1 MKRGHNGTKTNTV
14 KSIVKNTSQPDK
26 PYEIKRTQTGLGLIT
41 LKPISKGTRIIEYFG
56 PLVPNEEVE
65 KRTGKYFFEL
75 NDKFSVDGS
84 PRDNIARYINHSC
97 RPNAEAIISR
107 NERIWIWAR
116 RDIKAGEELTY
127 DYGKDYFDNVIK
139 PMGCRCVR
147 CQIKP

>member
-1 MKRGHNGTKTNTV
+1 MKRVHNGTRKTSVN
-14 KSIVKNTSQPDK
+14 KSTAESNGQAKK
-26 PYEIKRTQTGLGLIT
+26 PYVIKRTITGLGFIT
-41 LKPISKGTRIIEYFG
+41 LKPITKGTRIIEYFG

-107 NERIWIWAR
+107 NERIWIWAK
-116 RDIKAGEELTY
+116 RDIKVGEEITY
-127 DYGKDYFDNVIK
+127 DYGKDYFENVIK
-139 PMGCRCVR
+139 PMGCRCIR
-147 CQIKP
+147 CRA

>member
-1 MKRGHNGTKTNTV
+1 MSKVER
-14 KSIVKNTSQPDK
+14 
-26 PYEIKRTQTGLGLIT
+26 PYVIRRTGTGLGLIT

-97 RPNAEAIISR
+97 RPNSEAIISR
-107 NERIWIWAR
+107 NERIWIWAK

-147 CQIKP
+147 CQSKP

>member
-1 MKRGHNGTKTNTV
+1 MSKV
-14 KSIVKNTSQPDK
+14 EK
-26 PYEIKRTQTGLGLIT
+26 PYVIKRTGTGLGLIT

-107 NERIWIWAR
+107 NERIWIWAK

-147 CQIKP
+147 CQNKA

>member
-1 MKRGHNGTKTNTV
+1 MSKV
-14 KSIVKNTSQPDK
+14 EK
-26 PYEIKRTQTGLGLIT
+26 PYVIKRTGTGLGLIT

-107 NERIWIWAR
+107 NERIWIWAK

-127 DYGKDYFDNVIK
+127 NYGKDYFDNVIK
-139 PMGCRCVR
+139 PLGCRCVR
-147 CQIKP
+147 CQERSK

>member
-1 MKRGHNGTKTNTV
+1 MSKV
-14 KSIVKNTSQPDK
+14 EK
-26 PYEIKRTQTGLGLIT
+26 PYAIKRTETGLGLIT

-107 NERIWIWAR
+107 NERIWIWAK

-147 CQIKP
+147 CSNKA

>member
-1 MKRGHNGTKTNTV
+1 MSKV
-14 KSIVKNTSQPDK
+14 EK
-26 PYEIKRTQTGLGLIT
+26 PYVIKRTETGLGLIT

-107 NERIWIWAR
+107 NERIWIWAK

-147 CQIKP
+147 CQNKA

>member
-1 MKRGHNGTKTNTV
+1 MSKVER
-14 KSIVKNTSQPDK
+14 
-26 PYEIKRTQTGLGLIT
+26 PYVIRRTGTGLGLIT

-107 NERIWIWAR
+107 NERIWIWAK

-139 PMGCRCVR
+139 PMGCRCAR
-147 CQIKP
+147 CASRG

>member
-1 MKRGHNGTKTNTV
+1 MSKV
-14 KSIVKNTSQPDK
+14 EK
-26 PYEIKRTQTGLGLIT
+26 PYVIKRTGTGLGLIT

-56 PLVPNEEVE
+56 PLGPKEEVE

-127 DYGKDYFDNVIK
+127 NYGKDYFDNVIK

-147 CQIKP
+147 CQNKA

>member
-1 MKRGHNGTKTNTV
+1 MKRVHNGATKTTV
-14 KSIVKNTSQPDK
+14 NKSTAKNNGQPEK
-26 PYEIKRTQTGLGLIT
+26 PYVIKRTTTGLGLIT
-41 LKPISKGTRIIEYFG
+41 LKQISKGARIIEYFG

-107 NERIWIWAR
+107 NERIWIWAK
-116 RDIKAGEELTY
+116 RDIKVGEEITY
-127 DYGKDYFDNVIK
+127 DYGKDYFENVIK

-147 CQIKP
+147 CST

>member
-1 MKRGHNGTKTNTV
+1 MSKVEKLYV
-14 KSIVKNTSQPDK
+14 
-26 PYEIKRTQTGLGLIT
+26 IKRTGTGLGLIT

-107 NERIWIWAR
+107 NERIWIWAK

-127 DYGKDYFDNVIK
+127 NYGKDYFDNVIK

-147 CQIKP
+147 CQQGSK

>member
-1 MKRGHNGTKTNTV
+1 MSKV
-14 KSIVKNTSQPDK
+14 EK
-26 PYEIKRTQTGLGLIT
+26 PYVIKRTGTGLGLIT

-127 DYGKDYFDNVIK
+127 NYGKDYFDNVIK

-147 CQIKP
+147 CQNKA

>member
-1 MKRGHNGTKTNTV
+1 MSKV
-14 KSIVKNTSQPDK
+14 EK
-26 PYEIKRTQTGLGLIT
+26 PYVIKRTGTGLGLIT

-107 NERIWIWAR
+107 NERIWIWAK

-127 DYGKDYFDNVIK
+127 NYGKDYFDNVIK

-147 CQIKP
+147 CQQGSK

>member
-1 MKRGHNGTKTNTV
+1 MSKV
-14 KSIVKNTSQPDK
+14 EK
-26 PYEIKRTQTGLGLIT
+26 PYAIKRTETGLGLIT

-107 NERIWIWAR
+107 NERIWIWAK

-147 CQIKP
+147 CANKA

>member
-1 MKRGHNGTKTNTV
+1 MSKV
-14 KSIVKNTSQPDK
+14 EK
-26 PYEIKRTQTGLGLIT
+26 PYVIKRTGTGLGLIT

-107 NERIWIWAR
+107 NERIWIWAK

-127 DYGKDYFDNVIK
+127 NYGKDYFDNVIK

-147 CQIKP
+147 CQERSK

>member
-1 MKRGHNGTKTNTV
+1 MSKV
-14 KSIVKNTSQPDK
+14 EK
-26 PYEIKRTQTGLGLIT
+26 PYVIKRTGTGLGLIT

-65 KRTGKYFFEL
+65 KRAGKYFFEL

-107 NERIWIWAR
+107 NERIWIWAK

-127 DYGKDYFDNVIK
+127 NYGKDYFDNVIK

-147 CQIKP
+147 CQERSK

>member
-1 MKRGHNGTKTNTV
+1 MSKVEKL
-14 KSIVKNTSQPDK
+14 
-26 PYEIKRTQTGLGLIT
+26 YLIKRTGTGLGLIT

-107 NERIWIWAR
+107 NERIWIWAK

-127 DYGKDYFDNVIK
+127 NYGKDYFDNVIK

-147 CQIKP
+147 CQSKA

>member
-1 MKRGHNGTKTNTV
+1 MSKV
-14 KSIVKNTSQPDK
+14 EK
-26 PYEIKRTQTGLGLIT
+26 PYVIKRTETGLGLIT
-41 LKPISKGTRIIEYFG
+41 LKAISKGTRIIEYFG

-107 NERIWIWAR
+107 NERIWIWAK

-147 CQIKP
+147 CQSKPK

>member
-1 MKRGHNGTKTNTV
+1 MKRVHNGATRTTV
-14 KSIVKNTSQPDK
+14 NKSTAKNNAQPEK
-26 PYEIKRTQTGLGLIT
+26 PYIIKRTTTGLGLIT
-41 LKPISKGTRIIEYFG
+41 LKPISKGARIIEYFG

-107 NERIWIWAR
+107 NERIWIWAK
-116 RDIKAGEELTY
+116 RDIKVGEEITY
-127 DYGKDYFDNVIK
+127 DYGKDYFENVIK

-147 CQIKP
+147 CST

>member
-1 MKRGHNGTKTNTV
+1 MSKV
-14 KSIVKNTSQPDK
+14 EK
-26 PYEIKRTQTGLGLIT
+26 PYVIKRTETGLGLIT

-107 NERIWIWAR
+107 NERIWIWAK

-127 DYGKDYFDNVIK
+127 NYGKDYFDNVIK

-147 CQIKP
+147 CQQGSK